1 MHIKILFLGFTFI
14 IIERMHKV
22 YRYVAFNKKYFGC
35 MKQHLVFH
43 NRYEFTISPNPIIF
57 FKLLHLMHLAHYNFV
72 IYEGFLS
79 HASTFPKFQSFFGR
93 GIKLQSTSNAL

>member
-1 MHIKILFLGFTFI
+1 MHIKILFLDVNYI
-14 IIERMHKV
+14 IIERIQP
-22 YRYVAFNKKYFGC
+22 FGC
-35 MKQHLVFH
+35 MIQHLVFH